1 MRKQM
6 PSKENRS
13 IENRSMIVF
22 LELGNRPD
30 AMTVAQKIADK
41 TGHAIVVRDSQGI
54 EIDTVFPTKH

>member
-6 PSKENRS
+6 PSK
-13 IENRSMIVF
+13 ENRSMIVF

-30 AMTVAQKIADK
+30 AMTVAQKIADN
-41 TGHAIVVRDSQGI
+41 TGHAIVVRDSEGI